1 MNLYLFTSG
10 LALEENRVVI
20 FSPSLVVFIEN
31 VKFLLLSNNA
41 ANILA

>member
-10 LALEENRVVI
+10 LALDENRVVI
-20 FSPSLVVFIEN
+20 FSPFLVFIVN
-31 VKFLLLSNNA
+31 LKFLLLSNT

>member
-10 LALEENRVVI
+10 SALDENKVVI
-20 FSPSLVVFIEN
+20 FSPFLVFIVN
-31 VKFLLLSNNA
+31 LKLLSLSNT